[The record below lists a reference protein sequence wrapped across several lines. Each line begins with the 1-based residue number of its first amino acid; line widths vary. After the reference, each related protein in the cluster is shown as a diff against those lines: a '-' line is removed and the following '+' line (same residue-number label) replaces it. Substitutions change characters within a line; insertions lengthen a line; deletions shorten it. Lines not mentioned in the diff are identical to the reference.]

1 MEPAIGE
8 RGSRFRDAARRL
20 GLLANVRCSG
30 LETAVVAVYV
40 FALAFG
46 VYGVYV
52 VRGSFTFDD
61 WTLAYDVRHALDAHG
76 FFGAVN
82 NMLTGNVLTGNVD
95 GRPIE
100 AVHLVAQY
108 GLLGE
113 HVALH
118 IGSAVALAALASFLF
133 YVVLRWI
140 GVERLHA
147 GSMATLVLLFP
158 AADSTVFFLTAD
170 VAHVT
175 MVLYL
180 VGTICALRGLRARGH
195 TAVVLHALAVVLYAA
210 SILEYQIAAPFILL
224 SVFVYRFAGATWRM
238 SIARWGVDAVV
249 TLISLVYVKNHLNR
263 ETGSFSHDLDQARNL
278 AGGARHLL
286 ASLGILN
293 GPELLPAIV
302 MVVLLLVTASVA
314 RLLPRADAVRDQLRR
329 WLLIAAV
336 GLVTIGAAYSIF
348 IPADFF
354 YWPLRPGIG
363 NRVNAAAAFGYAIVI
378 YSVAVLISL
387 LVVRA
392 LRIKDARAAAA
403 GIAFAATLA
412 LAASYVST
420 LNSHR
425 QPYERSATLQR
436 QALAVLEN
444 DVPRPSPGTIVYLFG
459 VEGEV
464 APLVFSFVRWQD
476 LTAALR
482 LLWNDDT
489 VVGVPASSTA
499 PEWSGNTKTNS
510 GISCGRDSLKP
521 NGWLFDDFPPSSYD
535 KVLFVDVPTRTH
547 MLIRTR
553 GDCEA
558 AVERFRTPA

>member
-1 MEPAIGE
+1 MNARHAVQAGRVERGGADSCGVGDTTQSLVEPAIGE

-82 NMLTGNVLTGNVD
+82 NKLTGNVLTGNVD

-263 ETGSFSHDLDQARNL
+263 ETGSFSHDLDQARSL
-278 AGGARHLL
+278 AGGARQLL

-293 GPELLPAIV
+293 GPELLPDDRDGGANSRHR
-302 MVVLLLVTASVA
+302 LGGTLAATCGCRSGPASA
-314 RLLPRADAVRDQLRR
+314 LAS
-329 WLLIAAV
+329 IAAV
-336 GLVTIGAAYSIF
+336 GLVTIGAAYLIF

-489 VVGVPASSTA
+489 VVGVPASNTA
-499 PEWSGNTKTNS
+499 PEWSG
-510 GISCGRDSLKP
+510 IPR
-521 NGWLFDDFPPSSYD
+521 
-535 KVLFVDVPTRTH
+535 PTP
-547 MLIRTR
+547 
-553 GDCEA
+553 G
-558 AVERFRTPA
+558 